1 MNTQISKE
9 DIRNAAIIVGNSIAA
24 FDTSNIPSHTF
35 SDRHETA
42 MRRILSLIASD
53 TGRTRRRPFVRR
65 LVACIVAILILFAG
79 AYAFIPSVH
88 AAVNEWFTTVW
99 NNIVTYYF
107 PHSGNDHAFPVLT
120 PTSIPERFEIESD
133 TASDGARTIRYID
146 KANGDF
152 IVFDYRWISQRQA
165 DKLKQSME
173 NDDTVVLYSGYN
185 ALLQE
190 SNNKCVLKWYEPHNL
205 LGFTVESNIAA
216 EELIQ
221 AFSAMDIHLPE
232 YAPTWIPEG
241 FELVYE
247 DRDPGSTTLTY
258 MHTETGDIIG
268 LDYYDYG
275 NIDIFGGDLTE
286 ADVIENVSINGHKAS
301 LVYTDSTD
309 PEYDT
314 NNVFNGLVLIWV
326 DNNSKMIFAID
337 SSLEKEEVIRFA
349 ESITK
354 VR

>member
-1 MNTQISKE
+1 M
-9 DIRNAAIIVGNSIAA
+9 
-24 FDTSNIPSHTF
+24 
-35 SDRHETA
+35 
-42 MRRILSLIASD
+42 
-53 TGRTRRRPFVRR
+53 
-65 LVACIVAILILFAG
+65 
-79 AYAFIPSVH
+79 
-88 AAVNEWFTTVW
+88 
-99 NNIVTYYF
+99 
-107 PHSGNDHAFPVLT
+107 
-120 PTSIPERFEIESD
+120 
-133 TASDGARTIRYID
+133 
-146 KANGDF
+146 
-152 IVFDYRWISQRQA
+152 
-165 DKLKQSME
+165 
-173 NDDTVVLYSGYN
+173 
-185 ALLQE
+185 
-190 SNNKCVLKWYEPHNL
+190 LKWYEPHNL